1 MQNMI
6 KRIVDA
12 DSQAQAMVEADQKA
26 AEEEKRKI
34 EEEAAAIYKRYMDK
48 AMEEVEINDAYLE
61 KRSERKI
68 KEISAKQESA
78 LIKLRADYEQNR
90 DKWVDEIVSRVVS

>member
-6 KRIVDA
+6 KKIVDA

>member
-6 KRIVDA
+6 KKIVDA
-12 DSQAQAMVEADQKA
+12 DSQAQAMVEADEKA

>member
-6 KRIVDA
+6 KKIVDA
-12 DSQAQAMVEADQKA
+12 DSQAQAMVAPAPTA

>member
-6 KRIVDA
+6 KKIVDA

-48 AMEEVEINDAYLE
+48 AMEEVKINDAYLE